1 MEIKVFTNSDFG
13 EVRITVNKNKE
24 VLFCLSDVCRALD
37 LTNPSMVKGRLDEAG
52 LSQIEVCST
61 SVNQYGAKSVRTTNM
76 TYIGEANLYRCIFQS
91 LRLYPPPK
99 IGTLSC
105 HFSECPVL
113 LSIFLQL
120 HGIGLWA
127 VANSGR
133 CLLFWQKVGEK
144 FGGTE
149 NSLYICGVIVQRKEY
164 YDDINIKY

>member
-13 EVRITVNKNKE
+13 EVRIAVNKNKE

-91 LRLYPPPK
+91 LRIYPPPK

-105 HFSECPVL
+105 HFSSLVRLMRIISSSPHYTLFPMRCKIPN
-113 LSIFLQL
+113 L
-120 HGIGLWA
+120 HGILKL
-127 VANSGR
+127 R
-133 CLLFWQKVGEK
+133 M
-144 FGGTE
+144 GT
-149 NSLYICGVIVQRKEY
+149 LR
-164 YDDINIKY
+164 

>member
-13 EVRITVNKNKE
+13 EVRIAVNKNKE

-91 LRLYPPPK
+91 LRIYPPPK
-99 IGTLSC
+99 IGTLYC
-105 HFSECPVL
+105 HF
-113 LSIFLQL
+113 
-120 HGIGLWA
+120 
-127 VANSGR
+127 
-133 CLLFWQKVGEK
+133 LLFCNILVYP
-144 FGGTE
+144 FVF
-149 NSLYICGVIVQRKEY
+149 NSLSDWAISPAMPTLFSAISSGI
-164 YDDINIKY
+164 